1 MKKVTLV
8 AFLILL
14 LVGFGACTST
24 HDCQLTGL
32 APGQP
37 YEYSFNDQNGDLHS
51 GSFASS
57 GSIMVIAGVDSS
69 VDCSSISIRT
79 LNIAEDMLLY

>member
-1 MKKVTLV
+1 MKKGTLV
-8 AFLILL
+8 AFLILV

-24 HDCQLTGL
+24 HDCQFSGL

-51 GSFASS
+51 GQFASS
-57 GSIMVIAGVDSS
+57 SSTVVITGIDSS
-69 VDCSSISIRT
+69 VDCSSITISK
-79 LNIAEDMLLY
+79 LNIADDFLY